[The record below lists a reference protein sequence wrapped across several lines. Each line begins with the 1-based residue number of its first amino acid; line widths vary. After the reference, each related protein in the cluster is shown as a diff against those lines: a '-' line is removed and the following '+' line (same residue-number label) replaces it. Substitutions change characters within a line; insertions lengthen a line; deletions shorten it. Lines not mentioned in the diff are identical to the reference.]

1 VSSPPGTVGGVQGGR
16 RIRTIV
22 GVLLALLALAVA
34 LYALDQAGGGVR
46 VADVLAATGIAVL
59 LAAAVAT

>member
-1 VSSPPGTVGGVQGGR
+1 M
-16 RIRTIV
+16 RTIV

-34 LYALDQAGGGVR
+34 LYALDEAGGGVR

-59 LAAAVAT
+59 LAAAVTTW